1 MWPVI
6 GLVQWQFHLPYGN
19 QSITLHC
26 TKWPSELRM
35 WNNLKKN
42 PTTMYALYYW
52 NIKFQSNFLLVYVSH
67 EWMARTWYILLYLLL
82 LHPKSGA
89 WCCWSIQTH
98 ISNMCYSFSFC
109 LWNEQCSSSRVY
121 GGELCMKIK
130 MRSATKML
138 FACNKTNF

>member
-26 TKWPSELRM
+26 TKWSSELRM
-35 WNNLKKN
+35 WNNLKKILLQC
-42 PTTMYALYYW
+42 MYFITEIY
-52 NIKFQSNFLLVYVSH
+52 NFNLISCWFVSH
-67 EWMARTWYILLYLLL
+67 EWMARTWYILLFLLL

-130 MRSATKML
+130 MRSATKMF